1 MEVKLVKSYRHDYN
15 TEFGGNDPNWYY
27 DDFRAEVK
35 VIKENPEWHPWE
47 RLFLSNLLIRYNG
60 HSFANGNHW
69 SLSAWSDRMDE
80 VMTQIFGDTFVTF
93 PSRKSLIEG
102 IKKLIPFFPP
112 VYYKNGKEFTYN
124 FA

>member
-1 MEVKLVKSYRHDYN
+1 MKVKLVKNYRHNYN
-15 TEFGGNDPNWYY
+15 HEFGGNDSKWYY
-27 DDFRAEVK
+27 DDFDAEIK

-47 RLFLSNLLIRYNG
+47 RLFCCNLHIRYNG

-80 VMTQIFGDTFVTF
+80 VMTKIFGDTFVTF

-112 VYYKNGKEFTYN
+112 VYYKNGNKFTYN

>member
-1 MEVKLVKSYRHDYN
+1 MEVKLVKNYRHDYN
-15 TEFGGNDPNWYY
+15 TEFGGNDPNRYY
-27 DDFRAEVK
+27 DDFSAEVK

-47 RLFLSNLLIRYNG
+47 RLFLCNLHIRYNG

-80 VMTQIFGDTFVTF
+80 VMMQIFGDTFVTF

-112 VYYKNGKEFTYN
+112 VHYKNGEQIIYN